1 MELTLC
7 FCLNTNFAH
16 AETPMSDRIAVQ
28 AGVKTEIA
36 KDLSQL
42 DEPLETLSGRTCLDG
57 SPADGFQ
64 GDIAELWSNLECP
77 YCGIQEP
84 FQAQRDNPAPCI
96 VVRHISSDNCG
107 QAGQGTVLRT
117 TGLNVNEE
125 ISSDY
130 RDANS
135 ATAEQEDRVVLRDL
149 QEQIEGRGAL
159 CLFRPDCPGRHVL
172 RHSLTQ
178 KGATESAAVA
188 ATGSRSDA

>member
-16 AETPMSDRIAVQ
+16 AETPMSDRMAVQ

-57 SPADGFQ
+57 SPADGFR

-84 FQAQRDNPAPCI
+84 LQA
-96 VVRHISSDNCG
+96 
-107 QAGQGTVLRT
+107 
-117 TGLNVNEE
+117 
-125 ISSDY
+125 
-130 RDANS
+130 
-135 ATAEQEDRVVLRDL
+135 
-149 QEQIEGRGAL
+149 
-159 CLFRPDCPGRHVL
+159 
-172 RHSLTQ
+172 
-178 KGATESAAVA
+178 
-188 ATGSRSDA
+188 